1 MSKLKKIKFYCQL
14 IRYHNLLI
22 GAAAV
27 LVMAKLLQYSNHN
40 MIFLCALVVMTI
52 MALGNID
59 NDIVDKNIDKINH
72 PNRVIVNKSLSMR
85 EIKIFKTILI
95 ALVFVL
101 TLQFNYWCAVL
112 IYGVIIPLLFLYNY
126 YLKNYFLIGNIVVAF
141 LLGFVFVFSELALT
155 ERLHF
160 SFIPFVLA
168 FNLSLIREIVKD
180 MQDYIGDL
188 KHNVKTAPVI
198 LGINKT
204 SYCLSAYIIVCIV
217 LFILPYLYGF
227 YGKLYLIS
235 LIFCIEIPLIY
246 SVFLLLKVQKKSSFR
261 RLSFLHKI
269 LSVSG
274 LIVILLSKG

>member
-1 MSKLKKIKFYCQL
+1 MSKLKKIKLYCQL

-27 LVMAKLLQYSNHN
+27 LVMAQLLQYSNHN
-40 MIFLCALVVMTI
+40 MIFLCALLVMII

-85 EIKIFKTILI
+85 EIEIFKTILI

-101 TLQFNYWCAVL
+101 ALQFNYWCAVL

-188 KHNVKTAPVI
+188 KYNVKTAPVI

-204 SYCLSAYIIVCIV
+204 SYYLSAYIIVCIV

>member
-1 MSKLKKIKFYCQL
+1 
-14 IRYHNLLI
+14 
-22 GAAAV
+22 
-27 LVMAKLLQYSNHN
+27 MAQLLQYSNHN
-40 MIFLCALVVMTI
+40 MIFLCALVVMII

-72 PNRVIVNKSLSMR
+72 PDRVIVNKSLSMR
-85 EIKIFKTILI
+85 EIEIFKKILI

-204 SYCLSAYIIVCIV
+204 SYYLSAYIIVCIV

>member
-22 GAAAV
+22 GASAV
-27 LVMAKLLQYSNHN
+27 LVMAQLLQYSNHN
-40 MIFLCALVVMTI
+40 MIFLCALVVMII

-72 PNRVIVNKSLSMR
+72 PDRVIVNKSLSMR
-85 EIKIFKTILI
+85 EIEIFKTILI

-101 TLQFNYWCAVL
+101 ALQFNYWCAVL

-188 KHNVKTAPVI
+188 KYNVKTVPVI

-204 SYCLSAYIIVCIV
+204 SYYLSAYIIVCIV